1 MIREV
6 LFRGKATAGLHAGKF
21 IYGFYVKDFWRPRKC
36 YGILP
41 IDEEYGGYIEVDPES
56 VGECS
61 FVPDKNGVMMFEG
74 DIVKG
79 LFLHM
84 LPINAVVAF
93 KDGAFGLEWHRG
105 DIKTF
110 NAFTSICNV
119 EYEVIGNIT
128 DNPELLN

>member
-1 MIREV
+1 MSREV
-6 LFRGKATAGLHAGKF
+6 LFRGKRVVDKRWAESICPLGTMTSGHLIFDFIPETVGQYTGLRDCK
-21 IYGFYVKDFWRPRKC
+21 RT
-36 YGILP
+36 
-41 IDEEYGGYIEVDPES
+41 EEYPKGQMI
-56 VGECS
+56 
-61 FVPDKNGVMMFEG
+61 FEG

-110 NAFTSICNV
+110 TAFTSICNV
-119 EYEVIGNIT
+119 EYDVIGNVT